1 MRSITITVTV
11 TSTFAITIVIIIII
25 ALGALSEVAP
35 AFNSSIYNPPNR
47 ADGTC

>member
-11 TSTFAITIVIIIII
+11 TSTFAITIVIIII